1 MIAITKAR
9 LEKICA
15 LYLNHQPRNRPV
27 ACVLLERPGFG
38 NANWSLALVEPPLDL
53 RDTAISF
60 AAVRELQSVFRMVA

>member
-15 LYLNHQPRNRPV
+15 LYLNHQLRERPV
-27 ACVLLERPGFG
+27 ACVLVERPGFG
-38 NANWSLALVEPPLDL
+38 SANWSLAQVEPPLDL
-53 RDTAISF
+53 RDVMISF